1 METCWSCLH
10 VSIMNSFL
18 ICMGN
23 WPVASCSLEW
33 HSLES
38 QTNWGQAS
46 RMCRD
51 DSTFF
56 RSWHKRKVDIK
67 LRSWR
72 GRQLWLNSVL
82 WLRSNFIIFSRWHLK
97 VVEPIAPRVI
107 YMKTNKQNQTKLL
120 SQLVNLANNSRKVS
134 WCLVSTKPW
143 QETTFYILTA

>member
-10 VSIMNSFL
+10 VSMINSFS
-18 ICMGN
+18 ICMIN
-23 WPVASCSLEW
+23 WPVASCLLEW

-56 RSWHKRKVDIK
+56 RSRQHKRKVDIK

-72 GRQLWLNSVL
+72 GSQLWLNSVL
-82 WLRSNFIIFSRWHLK
+82 WLRSNFIIFFRWHLK
-97 VVEPIAPRVI
+97 VVEPIVPWAICIR
-107 YMKTNKQNQTKLL
+107 KQTNETKLL
-120 SQLVNLANNSRKVS
+120 SQLVNLANNSKKVS